1 MIRFG
6 TIEILAFV
14 TGDSSYSPPLQPV
27 YLPLEPGLTTL
38 YGLNGAGKSLV
49 LSGIEQVLTGESIP
63 RLKWLFPAL
72 YVKGADAA
80 TEISEDSMDLH
91 VHGTAAGLYDRFS
104 PPAYPLGDIFEST
117 VTWNDDNP
125 FRAIGLI
132 WRMRWHLESQFE
144 SFGGFPNDIDIATV
158 IVEVLQQRRFLMR
171 AKEGRDGRGWVV
183 QPALERDHNLSE
195 VVPVLDL
202 LDTGVWK
209 PSEVGELAVQRVARS
224 LKSLIDPTKSWPA
237 LYRLLTWDDWA
248 TSNFQISVMGRENFS
263 PDAVTRKALDSTSN
277 FLWFSYFDADGT
289 AATAVREPYQKWYT
303 TLLSA
308 ARGEISGVPAL
319 ESTEWLL
326 TEAGEFDNTCGMGW
340 FGRFLSWRANHYFAR
355 FLPEAPTLEFRM
367 YSPAEWFGGE
377 RPAWGAIR
385 NASVATS
392 VDAASGHLIDES
404 ADSWVPLD
412 SLSSAER
419 RWARIAI
426 ELAIE
431 RRDGGFLLIDEP
443 EAALHRSAERRMA
456 RALAEIAAERD
467 LCVVVATHS
476 PEVLDT
482 PTAHVYLVRRS
493 DQGLIDGHQV
503 HPLEGESKKELQEFG
518 LLPSDLL
525 RRQKGF
531 LLVEGQH
538 DLIVL
543 DTLIGSELERL
554 RVELLP
560 VRGAGRLASALDS
573 RVLYDFT
580 DAHMFVLLDA
590 LRYQDITKIWNDS
603 LRMAKTG
610 ILSTAIAHA
619 DSELKALKID
629 EADALAAFATRAL
642 ERGLAERHTPLA
654 LAASDILDY
663 LPVKA
668 FVPAADTWE
677 ALRLELTKSAGSPK
691 SGSKFKK
698 WLVDA
703 KKADLTPEHIRQV
716 CETLD
721 HIPEDFT
728 RILQEVERKLL
739 EH

>member
-1 MIRFG
+1 MIRYG
-6 TIEILAFV
+6 TIEILALV
-14 TGDSSYSPPLQPV
+14 TDPAAMSQPLAPV
-27 YLPLEPGLTTL
+27 YLPLEPGITTL
-38 YGLNGAGKSLV
+38 YGLNGAGKSLL
-49 LSGIEQVLTGESIP
+49 LSALEEVLTGESIP
-63 RLKWLFPAL
+63 RSKYMSPGL
-72 YVKGADAA
+72 YVKAWDAA
-80 TEISEDSMDLH
+80 TQISSDFEDLE
-91 VHGTAAGLYDRFS
+91 VYGTAAGLYDKFS
-104 PPAYPLGDIFEST
+104 PPDNPLGDIMEDT
-117 VTWNDDNP
+117 VTWDGDYP
-125 FRAIGLI
+125 FSAIGLI
-132 WRMRWHLESQFE
+132 RRMRSHLESQFE
-144 SFGGFPNDIDIATV
+144 AFGGFPNDIDIATV

-171 AKEGRDGRGWVV
+171 ANVMREGRGWVV
-183 QPALERDHNLSE
+183 QPALERDNNLSE
-195 VVPVLDL
+195 VVPLLDL
-202 LDTGVWK
+202 LDTAVWT
-209 PSEVGELAVQRVARS
+209 PDVGYLAVQRVATS

-237 LYRLLTWDDWA
+237 LYCLQIGDNWA

-263 PDAVTRKALDSTSN
+263 PDAATLKELNSISN
-277 FLWFSYFDADGT
+277 FWFSVLAEGNEETSVRERHRKWY
-289 AATAVREPYQKWYT
+289 ATA
-303 TLLSA
+303 LSA
-308 ARGEISGVPAL
+308 ARGEISGVAAL

-326 TEAGEFDNTCGMGW
+326 TKSGEFDDSCGLGW
-340 FGRFLSWRANHYFAR
+340 FARFLSWLANNYYAR
-355 FLPEAPTLEFRM
+355 LLPDAPILEFRIH
-367 YSPAEWFGGE
+367 SPAQWVKGALPE
-377 RPAWGAIR
+377 WGASR
-385 NASVATS
+385 DTWEPLRTLNAPGRYTGPGAGTK
-392 VDAASGHLIDES
+392 
-404 ADSWVPLD
+404 WVPLE

-431 RRDGGFLLIDEP
+431 SHEGGFLLIDEP
-443 EAALHRSAERRMA
+443 EAALHRTAERRMA

-482 PTAHVYLVRRS
+482 PNAHVYLVRRS

-677 ALRLELTKSAGSPK
+677 ALRSELTKSAGSPK

-728 RILQEVERKLL
+728 RILQEIESKLL